1 MLFHSMAFAIF
12 LPAVFILYWICP
24 IRFRCL
30 FLIAA
35 GYCFYMTADIKY
47 TLLLLLITVG
57 SYGTARLLEAAAGS
71 SARKKIFL
79 AGLIALLS
87 PLFFFKYIPAL
98 LPLRSSPIQFMLPVG
113 ISFYTF
119 QAVGYLADIYMEK
132 YPAEK
137 NFGHYCLF
145 LSFFPQ
151 LLSGPIGRG
160 GQLLPQIHSPRRFD
174 ASRASYGLKRMAVG
188 YYKKLVVAGLVAPT
202 VDAVYGSPDS
212 YVGLIFLIATF
223 LFAIQIYCDFSGYTD
238 IAVGCAL
245 LFGIELADNFKSPYF
260 SHSLKEFWSR
270 WHISLSSWF
279 RDYVYIPLGGSR
291 TGPSHHAL
299 NLMLTFLVSGLWHG
313 AGITFL
319 LWGGLHGLFQILEN
333 GITKRQGKNA
343 EAGHRS
349 QPAFVQSMLSI
360 LSMLLTFL
368 LVCIAWV
375 FFRADSLSD
384 AWRILS
390 LSFCNIKNFGEYLKT
405 AVICLDMS
413 YGHMAYISLPI
424 LFLAVYDYASLKTD
438 VIAFLSSRKVWIR
451 YPVYVLF
458 LLSILLFSEKGV
470 SSEFYYFQF

>member
-1 MLFHSMAFAIF
+1 MLFNSMAFAIF
-12 LPAVFILYWICP
+12 LPAVFTLYWICP
-24 IRFRCL
+24 VKFRYL
-30 FLIAA
+30 FLLAA
-35 GYCFYMTADIKY
+35 SYCFYMTADIKY
-47 TLLLLLITVG
+47 SLLLMLVTVS
-57 SYGTARLLEAAAGS
+57 SYAAARLLDAVPAP

-79 AGLIALLS
+79 SGLIALLS
-87 PLFFFKYIPAL
+87 PLLFFKYIPTL
-98 LPLRSSPIQFMLPVG
+98 LPLHASSIQFMLPVG

-119 QAVGYLADIYMEK
+119 QAVGYLTDIYLRK

-137 NFGHYCLF
+137 HFGYYCLF

-160 GQLLPQIHSPRRFD
+160 GRLLPQICSPRRFD
-174 ASRASYGLKRMAVG
+174 ASQASYGLKKMAVG
-188 YYKKLVVAGLVAPT
+188 YFKKLVVAGLVAPT

-212 YVGLIFLIATF
+212 YVGLIFPIATF
-223 LFAIQIYCDFSGYTD
+223 LFAVQIYCDFSGYTD
-238 IAVGCAL
+238 IAIGCAL
-245 LFGIELADNFKSPYF
+245 LFGIELTDNFKSPYF

-291 TGPSHHAL
+291 AGKFRHAL

-319 LWGGLHGLFQILEN
+319 LWGGLHGFFQILEN
-333 GITKRQGKNA
+333 RMNKLREKPA
-343 EAGHRS
+343 ETGHR
-349 QPAFVQSMLSI
+349 PLAASI
-360 LSMLLTFL
+360 LSMPLTFL
-368 LVCIAWV
+368 LVCFAWV

-390 LSFCNIKNFGEYLKT
+390 LSFCNIKNFDEYLKT

-413 YGHMAYISLPI
+413 YGHMAYISIPI
-424 LFLAVYDYASLKTD
+424 LLLAVYDYASLKTD
-438 VIAFLSSRKVWIR
+438 VIAFLSARKVWIR